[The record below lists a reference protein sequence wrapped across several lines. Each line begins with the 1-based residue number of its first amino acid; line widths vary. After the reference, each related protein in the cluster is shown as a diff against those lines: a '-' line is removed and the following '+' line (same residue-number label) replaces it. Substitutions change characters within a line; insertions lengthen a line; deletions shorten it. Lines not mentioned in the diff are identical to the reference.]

1 MKKTILMLIGLGAV
15 FAVSTACFGPSS
27 KPIKGSPASDSSDSS
42 RSSSAT
48 R

>member
-27 KPIKGSPASDSSDSS
+27 KVDKTSPAY
-42 RSSSAT
+42 SAANSVPSAK
-48 R
+48 